1 MPAKVYRPRAALT
14 LTIPLRKGGDLVP
27 YTYTVPV
34 QSFHLTAN
42 DHNHADTLSC
52 SVDWIDAGV
61 DPRWIAGAICEFYLG
76 NAQEDGTWDP
86 NSEDLRFVGRL
97 VKPARSCSGDKLTVS
112 LEFHDYTSFFLL
124 AKPLATAGVPL
135 YTDDLAEAWARI
147 CGEVPG
153 AEQLADNIVFEGLGD
168 STSEQSAAQKQATT
182 SEQSTQPTP
191 KNLPKLGDAVLPR
204 FRKAGKLQV
213 SPQNDAWSVWQQAC
227 GAAGLI
233 SYFRLDQ
240 CIVTT
245 ALDLY
250 TAASPPRF
258 IWGTNLLSFSEQRNN
273 DFALRAVGLVSYN
286 PGSGQTIE
294 VIHDPLKKT
303 IKVGAKKAKGGKP
316 PKVKQDLSQVDFFQ
330 YPGVTDEE
338 ALRKIAERVYEERSR
353 QAMEGSLS
361 TVDMDAADADGHE
374 FDLLTLQSGDTIE
387 VRFLDTDDAEF
398 VKRFEGTD
406 ERANYLMGKGYTS
419 DVAQIIAANV
429 DSYTDFT
436 PLFYVKSVEIEGDF
450 SGDGSFKISVN
461 YINKIDPKTGAS
473 AST

>member
-1 MPAKVYRPRAALT
+1 MPSKIYRPRAALT

-147 CGEVPG
+147 CNEVPG
-153 AEQLADNIVFEGLGD
+153 AEELATNIVFEGLD
-168 STSEQSAAQKQATT
+168 DI
-182 SEQSTQPTP
+182 
-191 KNLPKLGDAVLPR
+191 PKLGDAVLPR

-213 SPQNDAWSVWQQAC
+213 TPQNDAWSVWQQAC

-361 TVDMDAADADGHE
+361 TVDMDAMDADEHE
-374 FDLLTLQSGDTIE
+374 FDLLGLQSGDTIE
-387 VRFLDTDDAEF
+387 VRFLDTADAEF
-398 VKRFEGTD
+398 VKRFD
-406 ERANYLMGKGYTS
+406 SIDDRADYLMGKGYTS

-450 SGDGSFKISVN
+450 TGDGSFKISVN

-473 AST
+473 ASE